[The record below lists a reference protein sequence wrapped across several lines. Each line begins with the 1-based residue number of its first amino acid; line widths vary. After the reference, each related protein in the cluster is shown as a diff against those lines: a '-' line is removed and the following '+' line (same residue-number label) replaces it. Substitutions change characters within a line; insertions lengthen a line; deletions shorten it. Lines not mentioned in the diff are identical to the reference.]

1 MCLERSV
8 TLVTTIFPDIVLV
21 PFVFKSFTF
30 QLSETVIRNKFL
42 ATFVAVGNI
51 SSTGSQLG
59 SGPRFAE
66 FTVFADPTLH

>member
-8 TLVTTIFPDIVLV
+8 TLVTTIFPDIV

-51 SSTGSQLG
+51 SSTGSHLG